1 MQISRPALFISA
13 PASGQG
19 KTTVTAALARL
30 YSLRGMRVR
39 VFKTG
44 PDFLDPKILEVAS
57 GFPVENLD
65 LWMVG
70 EEACRRLLAEAAQS
84 ADILLIEGVMGLFDG
99 EPSSADLAQRF
110 GIPILAVID
119 ASAMAQ
125 TFAAISYG
133 LVNYRPDLNFA
144 GVLANRV
151 GSERHAEILGDA
163 MPHDIPWYGAIQRS
177 EEVVLPSRH
186 LGLLQSS
193 EITDLDQRLNAA
205 AAMIEQTAGSHLPA
219 TSLFSLTASQTN
231 EEDQHVVAQQ
241 PLKGVRIGVAR
252 DEAFSFIYPANL
264 RTLLV
269 LGAQLTFFSPLCSA
283 SLEDVDAL
291 YLPGGYPEL
300 YLKTLSDNAVLL
312 AAIRTHIAAHKP
324 VVAECGG
331 MLYLCRSLTDKNKQ
345 RYPLVGALAAD
356 AYMQARLS
364 ALAFQSV
371 TLEEGTLR
379 GHTFH
384 HSVLEADEN
393 ETVALRGVCPNG
405 KQTAE
410 AVYRK
415 GRLYASYIHHYFPS
429 SLAATAA
436 LFKP

>member
-1 MQISRPALFISA
+1 MHISKPALFISA

-30 YSLRGMRVR
+30 YTLRGMRVR

-70 EEACRRLLAEAAQS
+70 EEVCRRLLAEAAQS

-125 TFAAISYG
+125 TFAAIAYG

-151 GSERHAEILGDA
+151 GSERHAEMLSDA
-163 MPHDIPWYGAIQRS
+163 LPHDIPWYGAIQRS

-231 EEDQHVVAQQ
+231 EKDQHVVAQQ

-264 RTLLV
+264 RALLT
-269 LGAQLTFFSPLCSA
+269 LGAQLVFFSPLCSTT
-283 SLEDVDAL
+283 LEDVDAL

-300 YLKTLSDNAVLL
+300 YLKTLSDNVALL
-312 AAIRTHIAAHKP
+312 EAIRTHIAAQKP
-324 VVAECGG
+324 LVAECGG

-393 ETVALRGVCPNG
+393 ETAALRGVCPNG

-415 GRLYASYIHHYFPS
+415 DRLYASYIHHYFPS